1 MKRYEVQIGAE
12 LGSEVLFI
20 EAASA
25 KEAAAA
31 AATHPIWDEPGVF
44 TVVVFDEND
53 TKTTWKLRI
62 PSGEV
67 WRHSD

>member
-12 LGSEVLFI
+12 LGSEALFI

-25 KEAAAA
+25 QEAAAA
-31 AATHPIWDEPGVF
+31 AATLPIWVEAGVC

-53 TKTTWKLRI
+53 IKTTWKLRI
-62 PSGEV
+62 PDGEA
-67 WRHSD
+67 WRHNE